1 MSKSYNNTINLSD
14 DEPTIREKLRTMVTD
29 PARKRRSDPGNPD
42 VCPVFDLHKVFS
54 TEDTRTWAA
63 AGCRSAGI
71 GCIDCKNALADHLVS
86 RMKPF
91 LEKRKEYEARSSEIW
106 EMLRSGAK
114 KARRVAGET
123 MKEVRSAL
131 KLPPMEKDG

>member
-1 MSKSYNNTINLSD
+1 
-14 DEPTIREKLRTMVTD
+14 MVTD

-54 TEDTRTWAA
+54 TEDTRAWAA
-63 AGCRSAGI
+63 EGCRSAGI
-71 GCIDCKNALADHLVS
+71 GCIDCKTALADHLVA
-86 RMKPF
+86 RMRPF

-114 KARRVAGET
+114 KARQVAGET

-131 KLPPMEKDG
+131 KLPPVEKNG